1 MTMFTVTC
9 LACVTFSLPL
19 WKIPRPSDTITSS
32 WGGDRERGGGEEGD
46 GEGGDDEED
55 DCEGDDSEDDKR
67 SLHKK
72 KTFSKMGGSGQPQN

>member
-1 MTMFTVTC
+1 M
-9 LACVTFSLPL
+9 TFSLPL

-46 GEGGDDEED
+46 SEGGDDEED
-55 DCEGDDSEDDKR
+55 DCEGDDSEDDMR

-72 KTFSKMGGSGQPQN
+72 KKLFPKWGEQGNPKVNFLCHF